1 MRKVILAMLVSMAIS
16 FGALAQK
23 TITGKVTDAGGKPM
37 SNVSVVVKGT
47 KVGTTTASDGTYS
60 ITVPANGK
68 MLEFS
73 FLNYETYAVNIG
85 SKVSI
90 SPSLT
95 MSDAKD
101 MEGVIVTGIS
111 KIKKS
116 QFAGAATKIGEKDL
130 KNQPVGSFDQIFQ
143 GRAPGVTALTSSGQ
157 PGSATNIII
166 RGTGSIEGGNAPL
179 YIVDGIPV
187 EAGVFQGFNPNDFAS
202 VDILRDAASTALYGS
217 RGSAGVIV
225 VTTKKGQ
232 AGKIKMGYS
241 TQFGIKTR
249 PEYPFRPMS
258 SPELLK
264 AHEQYGL
271 IVAAGDPFSP
281 LNDTLNGQG
290 KNLPGFYYSPLNPRY
305 ASLPAGEK
313 LKANKI
319 LDSLKNLSTNWS
331 DNIFRTGNFS
341 NHQITLSGG
350 TGKTRMFTSIGL
362 YNEEGITLRTDMK
375 RATFRNNIDYADDKV
390 SFSVNTNM
398 GYTRRSFQQSSTGNS
413 LSNPFLFSI
422 ISVPYAKVYNPDGT
436 FATGEDGLLGSN
448 AFIAANRLD
457 LTTKDLNYNDQVK
470 VTTSISG
477 GYRIT
482 DQLTA
487 NVTTGFDFRESQN
500 TNYASKLA
508 FIRQIIDPVDNPRGA
523 GGSQS
528 ESITRYVRTTVRPSL
543 TYRNT
548 INEKHDFDVS
558 VYGEYIR
565 EFNKSFSLTGFG
577 TDPKRPNTMAVV
589 VPANAD
595 NQLFHAVGGGKSQSG
610 LLSGLLT
617 GRYTYDNKYTLTASY
632 RQDGSSKLPVDT
644 RWQGFY
650 SIGGIWDATKE
661 DFIKDIKFI
670 NLLRVKLSYGGS
682 GNADNFPGGDYPYQN
697 AYVLGQNISSLPT
710 IVSTYPGNPELKWEK
725 TLVTNFGIDYEVLNR
740 RLYGDINIYD
750 KTTVDLFIQKRLSA
764 TGGFG
769 TGAAL
774 SINAGKL
781 MNRGVEISLNGE
793 IVRKKDLTVTVF
805 ANMGYNRNEVVSL
818 GGEQPYESGTEL
830 VKEGMPLGS
839 HYEVKWGGV
848 DASTG
853 QPLYYDLNGN
863 LTNVYSG
870 DNRVQQFGTW
880 QAPYRGGF
888 GLNARYKSF
897 ELSALLSWQTGATK
911 VDNMEFFVENPVGF
925 MANGYN
931 QSSDLRFWQKPG
943 DVVNTPS
950 PLYGAQFSSKIIHDA
965 SFLRFRDLRVAYNL
979 PKNMLNKIKYVSN
992 INLYV
997 QGSNLFIWTKWR
1009 GLDPEAGAENINL
1022 SEFPNPRTFTAGLD
1036 INF

>member
-47 KVGTTTASDGTYS
+47 KVGTTTATDGTYS

-73 FLNYETYAVNIG
+73 FLNYETYTVNIG

-90 SPSLT
+90 SPSMT

-101 MEGVIVTGIS
+101 LEGVIVTGIS

-232 AGKIKMGYS
+232 AGKMKLGYS
-241 TQFGIKTR
+241 AQFGVKTK
-249 PEYPFRPMS
+249 PVYPFRAMT

-264 AHEQYGL
+264 AQEQFGL
-271 IVAAGDPFSP
+271 ILADGDANTT
-281 LNDTLNGQG
+281 LNDTTAGPG
-290 KNLPGFYYSPLNPRY
+290 KNMPGFFYSPLNPRY
-305 ASLPAGEK
+305 ASLSASER
-313 LKANKI
+313 LRANSI
-319 LDSLKNLSTNWS
+319 LDSLNKLNTNWA
-331 DNIFRTGNFS
+331 DYVFRTGNFS

-375 RATFRNNIDYADDKV
+375 RATLRNNIDYADDKV
-390 SFSVNTNM
+390 TFSVNTNL
-398 GYTRRSFQQSSTGNS
+398 GYTKRNFQQSSTGNS
-413 LSNPFLFSI
+413 LGNPFLT
-422 ISVPYAKVYNPDGT
+422 SVVTAPYAAVYNPDGSY
-436 FATGEDGLLGSN
+436 ATGNAGLLGRN
-448 AFIAANRLD
+448 IFAAANQLD
-457 LTTKDLNYNDQVK
+457 LTAKDLNYSDQIK
-470 VTTSISG
+470 VTMGVTG

-487 NVTTGFDFRESQN
+487 NITTGFDFRETQG
-500 TNYASKLA
+500 TNYGSRLA
-508 FIRQIIDPVDNPRGA
+508 FTRLTSTSITGRA
-523 GGSQS
+523 GFQS
-528 ESITRYVRTTVRPSL
+528 ESLSRYVRGTVRPSL

-548 INEKHDFDVS
+548 IDEKHDFDVS
-558 VYGEYIR
+558 LYGEYVR
-565 EFNKSFSLTGFG
+565 EFNKSLSTVGFG
-577 TDPKRPNTMAVV
+577 TDPKRPNTMAVIV
-589 VPANAD
+589 AANAT
-595 NQLFHAVGGGKSQSG
+595 NQLFHSVSGGKSQNA

-697 AYVLGQNISSLPT
+697 AYTQGQYSGINT
-710 IVSTYPGNPELKWEK
+710 IIASYPGNPGLKWEK
-725 TLVTNFGIDYEVLNR
+725 TLVTNFGIDYEVLDR

-793 IVRKKDLTVTVF
+793 VVRKKDFSVTVF
-805 ANMGYNRNEVVSL
+805 ANMGYNKNEVVSL
-818 GGEQPYESGTEL
+818 GGEEPYEDGTEL
-830 VKEGMPLGS
+830 IKEGMPLGT
-839 HYEVKWGGV
+839 HYEVRWGGV
-848 DASTG
+848 DAATG
-853 QPLYYDLNGN
+853 APLYYDLNGN
-863 LTNVYSG
+863 LTTVYSG

-897 ELSALLSWQTGATK
+897 ELSALFSWQSGATK

-931 QSSDLRFWQKPG
+931 QSADLRFWQKPG

-950 PLYGAQFSSKIIHDA
+950 PLFGTQFSSKIIHDA

-992 INLYV
+992 VNLYV

-1009 GLDPEAGAENINL
+1009 GLDPEAGGVNINL
-1022 SEFPNPRTFTAGLD
+1022 SEFPNPTSFTAGLD